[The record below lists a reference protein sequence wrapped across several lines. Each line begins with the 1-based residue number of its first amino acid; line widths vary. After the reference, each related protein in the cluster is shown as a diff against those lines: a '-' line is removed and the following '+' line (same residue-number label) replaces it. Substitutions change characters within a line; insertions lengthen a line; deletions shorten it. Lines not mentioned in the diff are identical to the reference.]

1 MFVAIF
7 AEFRTEKTLKYL
19 SVLADNFEESM
30 NTKMIRYV
38 QYGLIGLCFLAC
50 LMVSPAYAGSSTDED
65 TYLLFSGYRCEVLIK
80 LGSFSKTVTGKATEF
95 SCQKPAIGIALYA
108 GKDLG
113 KHSPEKIAQYFKDE
127 LAKHNVK
134 AEVFI
139 KHNHE
144 YGSSMTF
151 YINGD
156 SWLKKAVGALEAVD
170 MIEGLAA
177 EAKLVYFTNGQIK
190 E

>member
-1 MFVAIF
+1 
-7 AEFRTEKTLKYL
+7 
-19 SVLADNFEESM
+19 M

-80 LGSFSKTVTGKATEF
+80 LGGFSKTVTGKATEF
-95 SCQKPAIGIALYA
+95 SCQKPSIGIALYA

-113 KHSPEKIAQYFKDE
+113 GNPPEKIAKYFQHE
-127 LAKHNVK
+127 LKKLGVK
-134 AEVFI
+134 SEVFI
-139 KHNHE
+139 KKNHE
-144 YGSSMTF
+144 YGTSMAF

-156 SWLKKAVGALEAVD
+156 SWLKEAITPRKAVEMVD
-170 MIEGLAA
+170 GLAA

-190 E
+190 KWPKSTE

>member
-1 MFVAIF
+1 MAFLVA
-7 AEFRTEKTLKYL
+7 LP
-19 SVLADNFEESM
+19 S
-30 NTKMIRYV
+30 
-38 QYGLIGLCFLAC
+38 
-50 LMVSPAYAGSSTDED
+50 YANPPTDED
-65 TYLLFSGYRCEVLIK
+65 TYLLFSGHRCDVLIK
-80 LGSFSKTVTGKATEF
+80 LGGFSKTVTGKATEF

-113 KHSPEKIAQYFKDE
+113 KHPPEKIAQHFIDE

-156 SWLKKAVGALEAVD
+156 SWLKKAVGALDAVE
-170 MIEGLAA
+170 MIDGLAA

-190 E
+190 D